1 MWKLGSR
8 TSKDEDT
15 FAMSSKYMQVEKD
28 VLDLSFEWIAY
39 DDLKI
44 HEEDYKE
51 LANNLIEMGLQ
62 ENPPSY
68 EEFVDSSFIDAVA
81 NEN

>member
-1 MWKLGSR
+1 
-8 TSKDEDT
+8 
-15 FAMSSKYMQVEKD
+15 MQVEKD